1 MFKIATVLRCNKM
14 ELYSAEPKNASPE
27 FKLLR
32 SLDKCGHRSDVRA
45 VCISSDSLAV
55 ATGSGEAVKMWNR
68 TSQSCLRSID
78 TGYVTSLT
86 FVPGDRHLLAGLK
99 SGAILILDIGTA
111 EILEEVAAHQCE
123 VWDICVTPDSVC
135 CYNKLQIKS
144 PFIINLISVAAFLP
158 VETRRSSSG
167 ILIWLRPKMTTAC
180 QSRTEPKSFL
190 CSTQGLFSWKKV
202 CFAWL

>member
-1 MFKIATVLRCNKM
+1 LDEKPTELTLLDEVKKLPLVKCSDKIKSCSIIMGKTGELRVSVSFIMCFQNKGNNLMLQIATVLRCNKM
-14 ELYSAEPKNASPE
+14 ELFSVEPKNASPE

-55 ATGSGEAVKMWNR
+55 ATGSGESVKMWNR

-99 SGAILILDIGTA
+99 SGSILILDIGTA
-111 EILEEVAAHQCE
+111 EILEEVAAHQSE
-123 VWDICVTPDSVC
+123 VWDICITPDSV
-135 CYNKLQIKS
+135 
-144 PFIINLISVAAFLP
+144 
-158 VETRRSSSG
+158 
-167 ILIWLRPKMTTAC
+167 
-180 QSRTEPKSFL
+180 SFYAEM
-190 CSTQGLFSWKKV
+190 CSHT
-202 CFAWL
+202 

>member
-1 MFKIATVLRCNKM
+1 MFKIATVLRCNKI
-14 ELYSAEPKNASPE
+14 ELFSVEPKNTSPE

-32 SLDKCGHRSDVRA
+32 TLDKCGHRSDVRA

-55 ATGSGEAVKMWNR
+55 ATGSAEAVKMWNR

-123 VWDICVTPDSVC
+123 VWDICVTPDSVR
-135 CYNKLQIKS
+135 CYL
-144 PFIINLISVAAFLP
+144 INSSTTFL
-158 VETRRSSSG
+158 T
-167 ILIWLRPKMTTAC
+167 
-180 QSRTEPKSFL
+180 
-190 CSTQGLFSWKKV
+190 
-202 CFAWL
+202 